1 MGMQWVVVADSSR
14 ARIFQTAGNM
24 ERLQEVQDL
33 LNPEGRLDDAD
44 LRHDAKGR
52 LYGKGEHHQ
61 AHTTEPNV
69 TKESHDAEK
78 FSREISRVLADACDA
93 QRFDSLVVVAP
104 PDFLG
109 RLRRALPE
117 RVERCVSRQLD
128 REISHWDSA
137 QVGAYLKQVLH

>member
-14 ARIFQTAGNM
+14 ARIFQTAGNI

-52 LYGKGEHHQ
+52 FYGKGERHQ
-61 AHTTEPNV
+61 AHTAEPNV
-69 TKESHDAEK
+69 TKEAQDADQ
-78 FSREISRVLADACDA
+78 FSREIGRVLADACDA
-93 QRFDSLVVVAP
+93 HRYDSLVVVAP
-104 PDFLG
+104 PEFLG

-117 RVERCVSRQLD
+117 RVERCVSRQLN
-128 REISHWDSA
+128 REITGWDSTE
-137 QVGAYLKQVLH
+137 VGAYLKQALH